1 MSKNFWGQTSN
12 REPVFAK
19 STEQQEKVQVV
30 STLYELGLLSNSD
43 KRPRRVKDRGQV
55 KPNGGDRVAEAQS
68 KKGTQ

>member
-12 REPVFAK
+12 RDPTTAK
-19 STEQQEKVQVV
+19 SKEQREKDQV

-43 KRPRRVKDRGQV
+43 KKPRRVKDRDQV
-55 KPNGGDRVAEAQS
+55 RPNGGDRVAGSQS